1 MRIWCQSLS
10 KRSRLITA
18 FIPDLKSKILPSILI
33 TAGAVIIIN
42 LLSLFTPLWRPFER
56 KIYDIK
62 YQWHVLEQRIEE
74 IVIVDID
81 EKSLEKL
88 GRYQNWPRAYFAE
101 VIDYLDNAKVV
112 GLDIFFA
119 EADTLP
125 LQARNYYDKPNFD
138 TLMNNALKKNG
149 RVVLVSDLE
158 TKPIFT
164 EYNRTGYGYIYADQ
178 DGIVRRGFYSLFGEK
193 TFAAEIAD
201 MVDQKK
207 KENQFLVHFLGESSF
222 RRISFSDIYLMRVP
236 KEYFKDKVI
245 LIGGTAAGLFDYHSI
260 PFDRHFPGILIQ
272 ANLVNN
278 FINDLKINEISY
290 IYVIILSCI
299 LCFIMSL
306 LFLSKFARIYI
317 ILGIILYAILVIGSF
332 ILFGYGY
339 ELGIMQPSYAL
350 IITIIFTLIYR
361 YQFEERE
368 KRRIKTIFSR
378 YYSHDLVEKLVEKPP
393 KLGGEKANCTILFAD
408 IRNFTPYAEKTNP
421 EDVGQKLNAFLDEM
435 VQSIFAY
442 QGSVDKFIGDCVM
455 AVFGSPVKLRNHA
468 YNACLAALEMVQ
480 KAKKLGFKIGIG
492 INTGEVISGNFGS
505 PVRMEYTVIGDPVNL
520 ASRLEGVTKQYDCS
534 IVMGPATYALAITD
548 PTEYMDFKELGK
560 VKVKGKE
567 EEITVYTVES
577 RIGAERQ

>member
-1 MRIWCQSLS
+1 MKSRIIPSIV
-10 KRSRLITA
+10 ITA
-18 FIPDLKSKILPSILI
+18 
-33 TAGAVIIIN
+33 AAVIIIN
-42 LLSLFTPLWRPFER
+42 LLCMFTPLWQPFER

-62 YQWHVLEQRIEE
+62 YQWHVPEQRIEE

-81 EKSLEKL
+81 EKTLEKL

-101 VIDYLDNAKVV
+101 VIEYLDSCKVV
-112 GLDIFFA
+112 GFDIFFA
-119 EADTLP
+119 EPDTLP
-125 LQARNYYDKPNFD
+125 VQARQYYNKPSFD
-138 TLMNNALKKNG
+138 TLMNDAIKRNR

-164 EYNRTGYGYIYADQ
+164 EYNRTGYGYIFADR

-201 MVDQKK
+201 IASPID
-207 KENQFLVHFLGESSF
+207 KEDDFLIKFLSENSF
-222 RRISFSDIYLMRVP
+222 RRISFSDVYLKRVP
-236 KEYFKDKVI
+236 KEYFTDKVI
-245 LIGGTAAGLFDYHSI
+245 LVGGTAAGLFDYHAI
-260 PFDRHFPGILIQ
+260 PFARHFPGVLIQ

-278 FINDLKINEISY
+278 FINSLKIAEISY
-290 IYVIILSCI
+290 IYVLILSFA
-299 LCFIMSL
+299 LCLIFSL
-306 LFLSKFARIYI
+306 LFLSKRTWIYI
-317 ILGIILYAILVIGSF
+317 IFSILLYAVLIIGSF
-332 ILFGYGY
+332 VLFGYGY
-339 ELGIMQPSYAL
+339 ELGMVRPSYAL
-350 IITIIFTLIYR
+350 ILTIVFTLIYR

-378 YYSHDLVEKLVEKPP
+378 YYSHDLVEKLMEKPP

-421 EDVGQKLNAFLDEM
+421 EAVGEKLNAFLDEM

-468 YNACLAALEMVQ
+468 FNACLAAVEMVQ

-492 INTGEVISGNFGS
+492 INTGEVICGNFGS
-505 PVRMEYTVIGDPVNL
+505 PIRMEYTVIGDPVNL

-534 IVMGPATYALAITD
+534 IVMGPNTYALAITD
-548 PTEYMDFKELGK
+548 PTEYMKFSELGK
-560 VKVKGKE
+560 VRVKGKE
-567 EEITVYTVES
+567 EEITVYTVEAS
-577 RIGAERQ
+577 IRVSE